1 MCVYNF
7 YYVTYN
13 IHHYMKRSEV
23 PHQQQS
29 PTKVLA
35 FDFRPAAMENDP
47 PVI

>member
-1 MCVYNF
+1 MYNF

-13 IHHYMKRSEV
+13 IHHAYYMKISEV

-35 FDFRPAAMENDP
+35 FDFRPAAMENDL